1 MKNMKTWIAATCIM
15 AAGLTACKND
25 RGDDHHYDTTTVA
38 SAPVPY
44 EGQSSSTTQAVS
56 DSMTAP
62 DSTSLEYSPNAGTAK
77 DDRKPKM
84 SRKGRVILA
93 SYRNTNSNEKIAADR
108 EGVYN
113 RAEVMPSYP
122 GGETALRKFI
132 EENIEYPQRAM
143 DNDAEGTVTL
153 YFAVDEQG
161 TIYTPTVISSKI
173 GYGLEEESMRVVN
186 KMPKWNP
193 GQIKGR
199 NVKTRFTLPI
209 TYQIQ

>member
-1 MKNMKTWIAATCIM
+1 MKKMKTWIAATCIM
-15 AAGLTACKND
+15 AAGFTACKND
-25 RGDDHHYDTTTVA
+25 RGDDNHYDTSTVA

-44 EGQSSSTTQAVS
+44 EGQASSTTQAVA
-56 DSMTAP
+56 DSIMAP
-62 DSTSLEYSPNAGTAK
+62 DSTSLEYSPDAGTVK

-93 SYRNTNSNEKIAADR
+93 SYRNTSNERITADR

-143 DNDAEGTVTL
+143 DNEAEGTVTL

-173 GYGLEEESMRVVN
+173 GYGLEEEAMRVVN

>member
-1 MKNMKTWIAATCIM
+1 MKNMKTWIAAICIM
-15 AAGLTACKND
+15 AAGFTACKND
-25 RGDDHHYDTTTVA
+25 RGDDNQYDTTTVA

-44 EGQSSSTTQAVS
+44 EGHASSTTQAVT
-56 DSMTAP
+56 DSMTVP
-62 DSTSLEYSPNAGTAK
+62 DSTSLEYSPNAGTVK
-77 DDRKPKM
+77 DDRKPKI

-93 SYRNTNSNEKIAADR
+93 SYRNISNERITADR

-143 DNDAEGTVTL
+143 DSDAEGTVTL

-173 GYGLEEESMRVVN
+173 GYGLEEEAMRVVN